1 MSVTLFLVLACG
13 LLGLLFGSFANVLVH
28 RLPRG
33 ESIVFPG
40 SHCPHC
46 DHAIAWYDNIPL
58 ISWLLLR
65 GSCRHCKAPVALR
78 YPLAEAG
85 LGILW
90 ALLAWRFQLS
100 AELGTALVL
109 SFLLWV
115 LAWIDLETGLL
126 LDVLTKPGIA
136 IGLSL
141 SALAGH
147 ALDAVVGALAGYAV
161 FWLVARI
168 FLLLTGREG
177 MGQGDFKLLAM
188 LGAFLGWQA
197 LPFVIFLSSLVGAVV
212 GSLYLLLTRNSMR
225 AQIPYGPYLAA
236 AGMVWVVWGDVLSRW
251 LGLPGQGPLL

>member
-1 MSVTLFLVLACG
+1 MSITMFMIAASG

-46 DHAIAWYDNIPL
+46 AHAIAWYDNIPVV
-58 ISWLLLR
+58 SWMLLGGR
-65 GSCRHCKAPVALR
+65 CRHCAAPVAVR
-78 YPLAEAG
+78 YPLMEAG
-85 LGILW
+85 LGMIW
-90 ALLAWRFQLS
+90 ALLAWHFPASL
-100 AELGTALVL
+100 ALGSALVL

-115 LAWIDLETGLL
+115 LTWIDLETGLL
-126 LDVLTKPGIA
+126 PDALTLPGIA
-136 IGLSL
+136 IGILFAAIGGQLIDSL
-141 SALAGH
+141 I
-147 ALDAVVGALAGYAV
+147 GAAAGYAV
-161 FWLVARI
+161 FWLVARL

-197 LPFVIFLSSLVGAVV
+197 LPFVIFLSSFVGAIV

-225 AQIPYGPYLAA
+225 AEIPFGPYLAA
-236 AGMVWVVWGDVLSRW
+236 AGMIWLVWGEALLAWVNAFSRS
-251 LGLPGQGPLL
+251 LLQ

>member
-1 MSVTLFLVLACG
+1 MLFIVLACG

-58 ISWLLLR
+58 LSWLLLR
-65 GSCRHCKAPVALR
+65 GRCRHCSAPVAAR

-85 LGILW
+85 LGLLW
-90 ALLAWRFQLS
+90 AMLAWHYQLNP
-100 AELGTALVL
+100 ELGIALVL

-115 LAWIDLETGLL
+115 LSWIDLETGLL
-126 LDVLTKPGIA
+126 LDVLTKPGIVL
-136 IGLSL
+136 GLLL
-141 SALAGH
+141 SALNGH
-147 ALDAVVGALAGYAV
+147 AMDAAIGAVAGYAI
-161 FWLVARI
+161 FWLVARL
-168 FLLLTGREG
+168 FHLVTGREG

-197 LPFVIFLSSLVGAVV
+197 LPFVIFLSSFVGAVV
-212 GSLYLLLTRNSMR
+212 GSLYLLATRNSMR
-225 AQIPYGPYLAA
+225 AEIPFGPYLAA
-236 AGMVWVVWGDVLSRW
+236 AGLIWLVWGDVLLVQVSALSR
-251 LGLPGQGPLL
+251 GLAG